1 MKKSTRIGLIL
12 AIILVA
18 ALAALAECLVIRD
31 DDITKNPNG
40 LITSVKMG
48 GAFNLIDHKGNTVTE
63 KNFLGNYVLV
73 FFGYTFCPD
82 ACPTALADVALVL
95 DELGRDS
102 MAATSIMITIDPK
115 RDKPDVLSEYIT
127 LFHDR
132 IIGLTGTEKQIKEVA
147 EKYRV
152 FYRRVDDQE
161 YSFYLMDHTSFIYL
175 VDPKGTVI
183 SLFRYGTPPS
193 EIADTIRKH
202 MKG

>member
-18 ALAALAECLVIRD
+18 ALAALAEWLVIRE
-31 DDITKNPNG
+31 DDITKNPSG

-48 GAFNLIDHKGNTVTE
+48 GAFNLIDHKGNAVTE

-102 MAATSIMITIDPK
+102 LAVTPIMITIDPE
-115 RDKPDVLSEYIT
+115 RDTPDVLSEYIT

-132 IIGLTGTEKQIKEVA
+132 IIGLTGTENQIKDVA

-175 VDPKGTVI
+175 VDPKGSVI
-183 SLFRYGTPPS
+183 SLS
-193 EIADTIRKH
+193 LIHI
-202 MKG
+202 